1 MEHKLIPPT
10 SLDMQALIS
19 MASVRLVVN
28 HMAERALRRRG
39 RRRGGRRRAGL
50 RRRRGRGGR
59 RQRRRVEANP
69 RA

>member
-28 HMAERALRRRG
+28 HMAAALFAAA
-39 RRRGGRRRAGL
+39 AGAEAADAE
-50 RRRRGRGGR
+50 
-59 RQRRRVEANP
+59 QAFDDVEDEEDDDSDDE
-69 RA
+69 